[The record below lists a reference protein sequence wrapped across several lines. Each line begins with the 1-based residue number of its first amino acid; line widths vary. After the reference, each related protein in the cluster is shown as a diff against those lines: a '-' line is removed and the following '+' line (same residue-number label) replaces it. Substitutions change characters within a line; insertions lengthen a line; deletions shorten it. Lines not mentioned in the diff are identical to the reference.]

1 MPFVLSAVNPLR
13 GINSTRTAWHLSKSK
28 NTGRAGPDRSGRCS
42 SLLMTNLMSLSSGSP
57 MTCRCVIEAT
67 LVLPVAR
74 IPSSAWISY
83 SSASGPSRVSI
94 AARSHLSDAIASSDH
109 GDLLQAAMQA
119 VMHLNHFQTGTSTVL
134 LDAVASSLSDVTNP
148 ASTKVVGNELAGR
161 EWLTVHESL

>member
-1 MPFVLSAVNPLR
+1 MDLVQQRQRPVQGIDRRTKPFE
-13 GINSTRTAWHLSKSK
+13 
-28 NTGRAGPDRSGRCS
+28 RC
-42 SLLMTNLMSLSSGSP
+42 
-57 MTCRCVIEAT
+57 
-67 LVLPVAR
+67 
-74 IPSSAWISY
+74 
-83 SSASGPSRVSI
+83 
-94 AARSHLSDAIASSDH
+94 DH